1 MIGETEILIIGGVI
15 LFLFGGSKIPEL
27 ARSIG
32 KARSEF
38 EKGLKDEKEEKR

>member
-1 MIGETEILIIGGVI
+1 MIGETEILIIGAVI

-38 EKGLKDEKEEKR
+38 KKGLEDQDEKR